1 MRSIQSILNRK
12 MNRKGIFGL
21 DAVGNVMLTVL
32 TLVVTAIA
40 VFLALSSLQNAGIF
54 TAGSANANNTNYII
68 ANTTQGATSFFTN
81 VPTIF
86 TVLGVVAI
94 ILVISLIIYAVKRFS
109 QGSETAS
116 L

>member
-1 MRSIQSILNRK
+1 MQSIKRK
-12 MNRKGIFGL
+12 LSKKGIFGL
-21 DAVGNVMLTVL
+21 EAVGQVMLTVL

-40 VFLALSSLQNAGIF
+40 VFLALASLQNAGIF
-54 TAGSANANNTNYII
+54 AAGSAGANNTATII
-68 ANTTQGATSFFTN
+68 SNTTYGTSAFFAN

-94 ILVISLIIYAVKRFS
+94 ILVIGLIIYAVKRFS
-109 QGSETAS
+109 EGSGQVSS